1 MQFRPCTRLV
11 ASFCRILRSRPPLA
25 AFAIAVGTFGCSQRA
40 EPVAKQQLAA
50 TFPAPA
56 TAWTPVPQAGAGI
69 SDPLADGMNNGREVV
84 GSSTDAAVYIYTDGV
99 DFFVRLRVDD
109 DPSQG
114 DTVRPFGWG
123 LLIDTN
129 NDFAAYEYSLM
140 VDGTG
145 NPKSVVLSQNTTPG
159 TTGDPGDKAETI
171 LNTTAVNTAAGGN
184 LRITQADTSFNM
196 TPDFFLDYSVSLA
209 AMQAAGFT
217 LSTPLRVVAGT
228 SSSGNSISVDVAGT
242 GNPPGPGV
250 LQEAASDTISL
261 TGASADNDAD
271 GVFNPTDLD
280 DDNDGIPDASENLL
294 GLNPDGDED
303 TDGVPNWQDATNQGN
318 GTVSTCLDAGT
329 DGLCDAPSS
338 VYDTDRDGI
347 PNHLDLDSDDDGI
360 ADLSEAGHRA
370 VDATNDG
377 MADGPYGANGWS
389 NALETAVD
397 SGVLNYTLLDTEN
410 DDIPDFIDLDSD
422 GDGAFDLAEVG
433 KSAVDTNADGRID
446 ASSLDADKDGL
457 RAAADADETK
467 YGFPSVAVGTFNA
480 DTDGI
485 PDPYDPLAG
494 ALSDSDADGFPDAV
508 ECAGGWP
515 CPDTD
520 LDGTPNYM
528 VGLLDDDG
536 DGVPNNMDSAP
547 ADPNV
552 CKDTDL
558 DTCDDCSVTG
568 ADGSGGSVTGDGLD
582 SDTDGLCNAGDPDDD
597 NDGVLDGPDSA
608 PLDPNVCKDT
618 DLDTCDDCAV
628 TGANASGGSVT
639 NDGLDTDA
647 DGTCDATDPDKD
659 NDGVLDGADSAP
671 LNPNVCKD
679 TDLDTC
685 DDCAVTG
692 ANASGGSVT
701 NDGPDTDVD
710 GICDAR
716 EDDDDNDGVLD
727 GVDSAPL
734 DPNVCKDTDL
744 DTCDDCAVTGANASG
759 GSVTNDGLDTD
770 VDGACD
776 ASDDDD
782 DNDGVLDGTDSA
794 PLNPNLCKDTDADG
808 CDDCAVTGA
817 DESGGSITNDGPD
830 SDTDGICDAREDDD
844 DNDGVLDGTDSAPL
858 NPNQCR
864 DVDDDSCDDCAVT
877 GADGSGGNLG
887 NDGLD
892 TDTDGECDAG
902 DVDDDN
908 DGVSDGSDSAPLD
921 PALCQDTDADTCDD
935 CAVTQDDESGGDPDN
950 DGTDTDGDGTCDAG
964 ADSDG
969 DGVPIPTDL
978 DADNDGIPNALEN
991 LEGIDPLADADNDGI
1006 ANFSDAGDRGD
1017 GQAAACMDANSNGRC
1032 DSFDPL
1038 FDTDAD
1044 GTPNHL
1050 DLDADG
1056 DSLSDLDEAGHGAD
1070 DANRDGML
1078 EGPVGA
1084 NGLNDALETADESGI
1099 IDYELSNVDGD
1110 DKPDFL
1116 DTDSDGDNINDA
1128 EEAGDDDLDTVAVDS
1143 DGDTIPDYRD
1153 SDSDNDTITD
1163 RDEAG
1168 DSDASTP
1175 AVNTDSDDKPDYLDD
1190 DSDGDGTADE
1200 DEAGDTDPATPPIDS
1215 DDDDVPDFQ
1224 DPDSDDDGVLDGVDN
1239 CRLVANANQLDSD
1252 DDGVG
1257 DACEGDADGD
1267 GVLDPADN
1275 CPMVANANQADADDD
1290 GVGDACEDTTPADSD
1305 DDGVA
1310 DADDNCPNADNPDQA
1325 DADDD
1330 GVGDACEMPVEMP
1343 TDSDGDGVAD
1353 EDDDCPDEA
1362 DAAQSDRDGD
1372 GLGDVCDRD
1381 ANGDGFDDD
1390 IGVQGGGCS
1399 VSVVSGTGSAWGT
1412 ALLAVLGMT
1421 LAGRARRRRRAAR
1434 AAVLGMGVAGLL
1446 TGRSAHAQDT
1456 QIPAERFRLASTRE
1470 GILDV
1475 ESGKV
1480 GKQLSFDV
1488 GLWLG
1493 YAKDPLTVYRAQ
1505 GGDEDQVGALIGDR
1519 FGGALAGSLAVV
1531 DQLQLGLTLPLVL
1544 AQQESG
1550 GTGIPNASPDSFGL
1564 GNLEVAPK
1572 LQMLRQDQV
1581 GLDISL
1587 LVGVMLPTTTS
1598 DDYFGDDGFVA
1609 TPELALSR
1617 NFGGGVHGALNAGY
1631 RFRKR
1636 AQLLNLVVNDEIIGR
1651 AGLAYR
1657 FKDNGGPP
1665 LELGLTGS
1673 TATAAKDPFKTPN
1686 QDYAELIFGA
1696 GYDIVSTEG
1705 KTMKGAWQLFGAGG
1719 MGIARGFGTP
1729 EYRALLGVRLAVGP
1743 VDEPPP
1749 SPPAAPAPVDT
1760 DGDGLLD
1767 NVDKCPEQ
1775 PEVKNGFQDEDGCPD
1790 EIPDTDGDGL
1800 RDPDD
1805 KCPQEPEDKDTFQD
1819 EDGCPDPDNDADG
1832 ILDAEDRCPM
1842 EPGPK
1847 ETRGCPDPDRDKD
1860 TVVDRLDNCPDEP
1873 GKPELQGCKEK
1884 QLVRIAETSIEIL
1897 EVVHFEYNKAVIQK
1911 RSFKLLDDVARVIVA
1926 HPELEQIRV
1935 EGHTDDRGN
1944 DAYNK
1949 KLSQSRAESVQ
1960 KYLIERG
1967 VAANRLQALGHGEE
1981 NPIADNKTEAGR
1993 TQNRRVEF
2001 KIVDTKAK

>member
-1 MQFRPCTRLV
+1 MQFRPFTRLV
-11 ASFCRILRSRPPLA
+11 GSFCRILRSRSPVA
-25 AFAIAVGTFGCSQRA
+25 AFALAVGTIGCSQRA
-40 EPVAKQQLAA
+40 EPVGKQQLAA
-50 TFPAPA
+50 TFPATA

-69 SDPLADGMNNGREVV
+69 SDPLADGMNNGREIV
-84 GSSTDAAVYIYTDGV
+84 GSSTNAAVYIYTDGV

-114 DTVRPFGWG
+114 AAVRPFGWG
-123 LLIDTN
+123 LLLDTN
-129 NDFAAYEYSLM
+129 NDFAAYEFALM

-159 TTGDPGDKAETI
+159 TTGDPSDKAETI
-171 LNTTAVNTAAGGN
+171 LSTSPVNLAAGGN
-184 LRITQADTSFNM
+184 VQITLADTSFNM
-196 TPDFFLDYSVSLA
+196 TQDFFLDYSVSLA
-209 AMQAAGFT
+209 AMRAAGFT

-242 GNPPGPGV
+242 ANPPGPGV

-261 TGASADNDAD
+261 TGASADTDAD

-280 DDNDGIPDASENLL
+280 DDNDGIPDASENSL
-294 GLNPDGDED
+294 GLNPDGDQD
-303 TDGVPNWQDATNQGN
+303 ADGVPNWQDATDQGN
-318 GTVSTCLDAGT
+318 GTVSTCADAGV

-347 PNHLDLDSDDDGI
+347 SNHLDLDSDDDGI
-360 ADLSEAGHRA
+360 PDLNEAGHRA
-370 VDATNDG
+370 ADVTNDG

-397 SGVLNYTLLDTEN
+397 SGLLNYTLLDTDN
-410 DDIPDFIDLDSD
+410 DDLPDFIDLDSD

-433 KSAVDTNADGRID
+433 KSALDTNADGRID
-446 ASSLDADKDGL
+446 ASSPDADKDGL

-467 YGFPSVAVGTFNA
+467 YGFPSVAVGTFNTDA
-480 DTDGI
+480 DGI
-485 PDPYDPLAG
+485 PDPYDPATG
-494 ALSDSDADGFPDAV
+494 NPSDSDADGLTDAV
-508 ECAGGWP
+508 ECVGGWP
-515 CPDTD
+515 CPDTN

-528 VGLLDDDG
+528 VGLLDTDG

-547 ADPNV
+547 ADPNA
-552 CKDTDL
+552 CKDTDA
-558 DTCDDCSVTG
+558 DTCDDCVITG
-568 ADGSGGSVTGDGLD
+568 ANGSGGSVTNDGLD
-582 SDTDGLCNAGDPDDD
+582 TDSDGSCNAGDPDDD
-597 NDGVLDGPDSA
+597 NDGVLDGADSE
-608 PLDPNVCKDT
+608 PLNPNVCKDT
-618 DLDTCDDCAV
+618 DADTCDDCAV
-628 TGANASGGSVT
+628 TGANASGGSVS

-647 DGTCDATDPDKD
+647 DGTCDATDTDKD

-671 LNPNVCKD
+671 LNPNLCKD
-679 TDLDTC
+679 TDADTC

-692 ANASGGSVT
+692 ADNSGGSVT
-701 NDGPDTDVD
+701 NDGPDGDTD
-710 GICDAR
+710 GNCDAG
-716 EDDDDNDGVLD
+716 DLDKDNDGV
-727 GVDSAPL
+727 P
-734 DPNVCKDTDL
+734 
-744 DTCDDCAVTGANASG
+744 
-759 GSVTNDGLDTD
+759 
-770 VDGACD
+770 D
-776 ASDDDD
+776 AD
-782 DNDGVLDGTDSA
+782 DSA
-794 PLNPNLCKDTDADG
+794 PLNPNLCKDSDADT
-808 CDDCAVTGA
+808 CDDCAVTA
-817 DESGGSITNDGPD
+817 ANASGG
-830 SDTDGICDAREDDD
+830 E
-844 DNDGVLDGTDSAPL
+844 V
-858 NPNQCR
+858 
-864 DVDDDSCDDCAVT
+864 
-877 GADGSGGNLG
+877 G

-892 TDTDGECDAG
+892 TDGDGQCDAG
-902 DVDDDN
+902 DGDDDN
-908 DGVSDGSDSAPLD
+908 DGVSDGSDSTPLD
-921 PALCQDTDADTCDD
+921 PARCQDVDADTCDD

-950 DGTDTDGDGTCDAG
+950 DGSDTDGDGTCDAG
-964 ADSDG
+964 SDSDG

-978 DADNDGIPNALEN
+978 DADNDGIPNGLEN

-1006 ANFSDAGDRGD
+1006 PNFSDADDRGD
-1017 GQAAACMDANSNGRC
+1017 GQAAACTDADSNGRC

-1038 FDTDAD
+1038 FDTDRD

-1056 DSLSDLDEAGHGAD
+1056 DSISDLDEAGHGAA
-1070 DANRDGML
+1070 DANRDGRL

-1084 NGLNDALETADESGI
+1084 NGLNDALETASESGM
-1099 IDYELSNVDGD
+1099 IDYEPSNVDGD
-1110 DKPDFL
+1110 DAPDFL
-1116 DTDSDGDNINDA
+1116 DADSDGDNINDA
-1128 EEAGDDDLDTVAVDS
+1128 EEAGDSELDTVAVDS
-1143 DGDTIPDYRD
+1143 DGDTIADYRD

-1175 AVNTDSDDKPDYLDD
+1175 AVNSDDDDEPDYLDD
-1190 DSDGDGTADE
+1190 DSDGDGLTD
-1200 DEAGDTDPATPPIDS
+1200 DIEAGDNDATTPPINS
-1215 DDDDVPDFQ
+1215 DGDDEPNFQ

-1239 CRLVANANQLDSD
+1239 CRLTANPGQLDAD
-1252 DDGVG
+1252 TDGVG

-1275 CPMVANANQADADDD
+1275 CPMVANPNQGDADDD

-1310 DADDNCPNADNPDQA
+1310 DAVDNCPNADNPDQA
-1325 DADDD
+1325 DADAD
-1330 GVGDACEMPVEMP
+1330 GVGDACEKPVAMP
-1343 TDSDGDGVAD
+1343 TDGDRDGVAD
-1353 EDDDCPDEA
+1353 ADDDCPDVA
-1362 DAAQSDRDGD
+1362 DATQSDRDGD

-1390 IGVQGGGCS
+1390 MGVQGGGCS
-1399 VSVVSGTGSAWGT
+1399 VSVASGTGSAWGT
-1412 ALLAVLGMT
+1412 ALLTVLGMT
-1421 LAGRARRRRRAAR
+1421 LASRARRRRRAAR
-1434 AAVLGMGVAGLL
+1434 AAMLGMGVAGLL

-1480 GKQLSFDV
+1480 GKQLSFDI

-1493 YAKDPLTVYRAQ
+1493 YAKDPLTVYREQ
-1505 GGDEDQVGALIGDR
+1505 NGDEEQAGALIGDR
-1519 FGGALAGSLAVV
+1519 FGGALVGSLALA
-1531 DQLQLGLTLPLVL
+1531 DQLQLALTLPLVL

-1550 GTGIPNASPDSFGL
+1550 GTGIPSASPDSFGL
-1564 GNLEVAPK
+1564 GSLEAAPK

-1636 AQLLNLVVNDEIIGR
+1636 AQLLNLVVDDEIIGR

-1665 LELGLTGS
+1665 LELDFTGS
-1673 TATAAKDPFKTPN
+1673 TATAAKHPFKTPN
-1686 QDYAELIFGA
+1686 QDYAELILGA

-1705 KTMKGAWQLFGAGG
+1705 KKMKGAWQLFGAGG

-1743 VDEPPP
+1743 VEEPPP

-1832 ILDAEDRCPM
+1832 ILDPEDRCPT

-1926 HPELEQIRV
+1926 HPELQQIRV

-1949 KLSQSRAESVQ
+1949 KLSQARAESVQ
-1960 KYLIERG
+1960 LYLIERG
-1967 VAANRLQALGHGEE
+1967 VAANRLQAVGYGEE
-1981 NPIADNKTEAGR
+1981 NSIADNKTEAGR

-2001 KIVDTKAK
+2001 KIVDANAQKPSAP